1 MFKGIYLASF
11 AEDEKQTRR
20 TGLEDLTK
28 IFPLS
33 EFTDCTFRSFP
44 RVCLCICTRAYKRK
58 IVKIGHNL
66 NVHELVKYELLLR
79 HIG

>member
-11 AEDEKQTRR
+11 AEDEKQAQG

-44 RVCLCICTRAYKRK
+44 RVSLCICTRAYKK
-58 IVKIGHNL
+58 S
-66 NVHELVKYELLLR
+66 
-79 HIG
+79 